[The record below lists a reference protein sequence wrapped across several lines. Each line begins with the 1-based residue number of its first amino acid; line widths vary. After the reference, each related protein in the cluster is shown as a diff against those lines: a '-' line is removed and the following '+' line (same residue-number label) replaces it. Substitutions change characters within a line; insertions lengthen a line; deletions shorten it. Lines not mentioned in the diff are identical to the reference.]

1 MSSLPPTQTI
11 VYNQLKYGYVGELG
25 SGAHTRIKFLQ
36 SAVNGKDLDSI
47 SLIESIRGSEKWKV
61 RDLFQRDVD
70 QTRVT
75 STIVPYFKDIH
86 QVKFFNPLTLVL
98 LPLKDDGEVDTNVP
112 HVEKREVGP
121 EGHRYLEFERK
132 DLLKYSVHQ
141 VNPAYSKVEWNSERV
156 KLVAID
162 GQHRLS
168 ALKLWSKEKGVKA
181 LDGWDIPV
189 VILSAFKTNDNP
201 ADKPPSLLEVV
212 RRTFVCI
219 NTRAEEVNEARKILL
234 NDQETEA
241 VCTQELVQASHDN
254 DCTEPKDSVNLSKL
268 PLMLFDWRGQ
278 VRWQDKASKEV
289 PAAGSL
295 ISITEVYQWMKQ
307 YIFTD
312 GREADRTLELNELD
326 PPMSMGFKERGD
338 LDHNDADRVRRQFNE
353 TVAPGLEHLLQSFN
367 PFKSYI
373 SAVRKLEAS
382 LSKQNPSYV
391 FAFEK
396 LRFGSHAD
404 LGGKAAQE
412 EANKAYD
419 DIVEKLKALRSQQLD
434 YLVDQDVGMR
444 AVVYSFAELKMYRD
458 KLDKKTHSWTE
469 HAQWFVPKLNAV
481 YEDGWFRAHEKLKK
495 KHQTTLNHICF
506 DPTGSII
513 NYKVNDVPKALGALV
528 ALLIVRQAG
537 TEFQK
542 PTVKAEIW
550 SGFGDSLASSLT
562 KGYRKQVKSGE
573 GKKFHGTPEQNAEK
587 VRNRAD
593 ALVALHLKSLAKL
606 VWT

>member
-1 MSSLPPTQTI
+1 MPSLPPTQII

-70 QTRVT
+70 QSRVT
-75 STIVPYFKDIH
+75 TTIVPYFKDNH

-112 HVEKREVGP
+112 YVEGREVEP
-121 EGHRYLEFERK
+121 DGHPFLEFERK
-132 DLLKYSVHQ
+132 NLLKYSVHRI
-141 VNPAYSKVEWNSERV
+141 NPSYSKVEWNSERV

-168 ALKLWSKEKGVKA
+168 ALKLWSKEKGSKA

-189 VILSAFKTNDNP
+189 VILSAFKSHNDS
-201 ADKPPSLLEVV
+201 AHKPPSLLEVV

-254 DCTEPKDSVNLSKL
+254 DCIEPKGSVNLLKL

-278 VRWQDKASKEV
+278 VKWQDKASKEV

-312 GREADRTLELNELD
+312 GREAERTLELNELD
-326 PPMSMGFKERGD
+326 PPMSMGFKDKGD
-338 LDHNDADRVRRQFNE
+338 LDHNDAERVRSQFNK
-353 TVAPGLEHLLQSFN
+353 TVAPGLEHLLQNFK

-373 SAVRKLEAS
+373 SAVRELETS

-404 LGGKAAQE
+404 LGKVALE
-412 EANKAYD
+412 DANKAYD
-419 DIVEKLKALRSQQLD
+419 DIVEKLKTLRSQQLD

-444 AVVYSFAELKMYRD
+444 AVVYSFAELKAYRD
-458 KLDKKTHSWTE
+458 KFHQKTHSWID
-469 HAQWFVPKLNAV
+469 HAKWFVPKLNAV
-481 YEDGWFRAHEKLKK
+481 YEEGWFRAHDKLKK
-495 KHQTTLNHICF
+495 KHQPTLEHICF
-506 DPTGSII
+506 DPIGSII

-528 ALLIVRQAG
+528 ALLIVSQAG

-542 PTVKAEIW
+542 PAAKAEIW

-562 KGYRKQVKSGE
+562 KGFRKQVKAGE

-587 VRNRAD
+587 VRDRAD
-593 ALVALHLKSLAKL
+593 ELVALQLKSLKKL
-606 VWT
+606 VWR